1 MNILSGNAVFASI
14 NNLQVEKQTDTIVS
28 KDRVVVRVLA
38 TKEAMIQAFKSI
50 GDSVDVQVTEFS
62 EIANGLYMLTNV
74 IVRASVKDVVTMTM
88 VYKKTK

>member
-1 MNILSGNAVFASI
+1 MRILSAFDILVSI
-14 NNLQVEKQTDTIVS
+14 NGLQVENQTGAIVS
-28 KDRVVVRVLA
+28 KDRVIVRVLA

-50 GDSVDVQVTEFS
+50 GDSVDVQVNEFS

-88 VYKKTK
+88 VYKKAK